1 MCLQSVDEEKYKRL
15 GMKSVFLKHKLMEL
29 EKKIWLISRFNN
41 LYPSSLLYLLMSLLL
56 KHLL

>member
-29 EKKIWLISRFNN
+29 EKK
-41 LYPSSLLYLLMSLLL
+41 YDSSQDLTIYTH
-56 KHLL
+56 HLSFIYWWVSF